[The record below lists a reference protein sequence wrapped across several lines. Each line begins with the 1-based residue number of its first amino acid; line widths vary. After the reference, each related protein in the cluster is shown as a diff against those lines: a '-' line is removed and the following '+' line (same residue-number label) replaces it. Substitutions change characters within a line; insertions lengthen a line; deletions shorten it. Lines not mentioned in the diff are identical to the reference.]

1 LLFVVKTFFF
11 DPIASTIKR
20 KSTSK
25 TKQRKTKLKVMI
37 SIQNLT
43 FYYGC
48 NPILKGINLTI
59 QNNSWISI
67 VGHNGSGKSTLA
79 KMLVGLLACTKGQ
92 ILIDNIVLNDKNLS
106 LLRPKIGMVFQN
118 PDYQFTGLTVRED
131 IAFGL
136 ENYNVCR
143 EEMISKVVQYS
154 KMVGIDDLL
163 DTNVNQLSGGQ
174 KQRVAIAS
182 ILAMEPEIIIFDEV
196 TSFLDPQGA
205 LEVQKIIQTIKNKI
219 LITITHDLEFAS
231 KSDEIIVLD
240 QGKLIT
246 QKSPEKFF
254 QEPLFLQQYK
264 LKPPLSLELYYE
276 MLKDS
281 TNPNIKNDQMLENL
295 KDILWK
301 YNLKK

>member
-1 LLFVVKTFFF
+1 
-11 DPIASTIKR
+11 
-20 KSTSK
+20 
-25 TKQRKTKLKVMI
+25 
-37 SIQNLT
+37 
-43 FYYGC
+43 
-48 NPILKGINLTI
+48 
-59 QNNSWISI
+59 
-67 VGHNGSGKSTLA
+67 
-79 KMLVGLLACTKGQ
+79 
-92 ILIDNIVLNDKNLS
+92 
-106 LLRPKIGMVFQN
+106 MVFQN

-143 EEMISKVVQYS
+143 EEMISKVLQYS

>member
-1 LLFVVKTFFF
+1 
-11 DPIASTIKR
+11 
-20 KSTSK
+20 
-25 TKQRKTKLKVMI
+25 MI

-48 NPILKGINLTI
+48 NPILKDINLTI
-59 QNNSWISI
+59 QNNSWVSI

-79 KMLVGLLACTKGQ
+79 KILLGLLAFNKGQ
-92 ILIDNIVLNDKNLS
+92 IVIDNIVLNEKNLPI
-106 LLRPKIGMVFQN
+106 LRPKIGIVFQN

-143 EEMISKVVQYS
+143 EEIIAKVLKYA
-154 KMVGIDDLL
+154 KMVKIDDLL
-163 DTNVNQLSGGQ
+163 DKNVNQLSGGQ
-174 KQRVAIAS
+174 KQRVTIAS
-182 ILAMEPEIIIFDEV
+182 ILAMEPEIIIFDEA

-219 LITITHDLEFAS
+219 LITITHDLDFAS
-231 KSDEIIVLD
+231 KSDEIIVLY

-246 QKSPEKFF
+246 QRPPKNLL
-254 QEPLFLQQYK
+254 QDPLFLQQYK
-264 LKPPLSLELYYE
+264 LTPPLSLQLYYE
-276 MLKDS
+276 ILKDS
-281 TNPNIKNDQMLENL
+281 TTKKIKNNQMLENL
-295 KDILWK
+295 KDILWQ

>member
-1 LLFVVKTFFF
+1 
-11 DPIASTIKR
+11 
-20 KSTSK
+20 
-25 TKQRKTKLKVMI
+25 MI

-48 NPILKGINLTI
+48 NPILKDLNLTI
-59 QNNSWISI
+59 QNNSWVSI

-79 KMLVGLLACTKGQ
+79 KILVGLLSCTKGQ
-92 ILIDNIVLNDKNLS
+92 ILIDNIVLNEKNLP

-118 PDYQFTGLTVRED
+118 PDYQFTGFTVRED

-143 EEMISKVVQYS
+143 EEIIAKVWQYA
-154 KMVGIDDLL
+154 KMVKIDDLL

-182 ILAMEPEIIIFDEV
+182 ILVMEPEIIIFDEV

-219 LITITHDLEFAS
+219 LITITHDLEFAA

-246 QKSPEKFF
+246 QTPPQNLF
-254 QEPLFLQQYK
+254 QDPLFLQQYK

-276 MLKDS
+276 ILKDS
-281 TNPNIKNDQMLENL
+281 TTKNIKNDQMLENL
-295 KDILWK
+295 KDILWQ